1 MNPIPG
7 ATYEPPGRAIPRFGV
22 WNMKLALTAAAALS
36 MMVTSALADSKVEE
50 CTSMAEMA
58 KSAMEVRQ
66 SGADLPTVV
75 GAISQ
80 RLDGEELN
88 MAIEL
93 MQIVYSQPLF
103 SSDRAKERA
112 ANELSSG
119 VFLACMEA

>member
-1 MNPIPG
+1 MTKFSLMIQT
-7 ATYEPPGRAIPRFGV
+7 A
-22 WNMKLALTAAAALS
+22 TAALLLS
-36 MMVTSALADSKVEE
+36 GGAALADSKVEE

-119 VFLACMEA
+119 VFLVCMEEEE

>member
-1 MNPIPG
+1 
-7 ATYEPPGRAIPRFGV
+7 
-22 WNMKLALTAAAALS
+22 MKLALTAAAALS

-103 SSDRAKERA
+103 SSDRAKESA
-112 ANELSSG
+112 ANEFSSEMFR
-119 VFLACMEA
+119 VCMEEEE